1 MIIQSMPFSMNR
13 PFARLLIPKDNQ
25 VLTLVLGGVRA
36 PRTARNASEK
46 SEPYGAEA
54 FDFATRRY
62 MQRDCEF
69 EVFDVDKSGGFI
81 GALYINKTENAALS
95 LLREGFASV
104 HSYSADTLPWAKQL
118 YDAEVRLC
126 LGATTNNL
134 TGFLTCRRRL
144 RMRNAG

>member
-1 MIIQSMPFSMNR
+1 MSKSGFIDAVSKLIMHCT
-13 PFARLLIPKDNQ
+13 RLLIPKDNQ
-25 VLTLVLGGVRA
+25 VLTLVLGGIRA

-54 FDFATRRY
+54 YDFATRRY

-81 GALYINKTENAALS
+81 GALHLNKTENAAIS
-95 LLREGFASV
+95 LVREGLATV

-118 YDAEVRLC
+118 YDAEVRPFAIIGVL
-126 LGATTNNL
+126 NL
-134 TGFLTCRRRL
+134 TGAEL
-144 RMRNAG
+144 